1 MNMLTTKPLEQQE
14 ENRRLPSGWHWA
26 RLGQVCEVVGGSTP
40 DTGNLDYWDGDIA
53 WVTPTDLGK
62 LSDIRITTTAR
73 RITPAGLRSCGTE
86 MLPIGT
92 VVMSSRAPI
101 GHLAIADVSLCTNQ
115 GCKSF
120 VPTSGID
127 SDFLY
132 WSLKQAVPE
141 IQALGSGATFTE
153 VSKSALQQFAIPF
166 PPLAE
171 QRRIAAVLR
180 EQMAAVGKART
191 AAQARLEAVKA
202 LPAAFLRQVFNGPDA
217 QAWPRMKFEQVS
229 VLQRGHDL
237 TEQECK
243 PGPYPVVTSSG
254 IVGTHDDF
262 RARGPGV
269 VTGRS
274 GSVGRVHYIKED
286 FWPHNTALYVKDFK
300 SNNPIYVFYLLQW
313 VNVKAV
319 SSGTGVPTLDRKE
332 VHKLIVS
339 HPSIREQERIVEILT
354 KQIAAAETARAAE
367 QEELNAINALPAAL
381 LRRAFNGEI

>member
-14 ENRRLPSGWHWA
+14 ENRRLPAGWHWA